1 MTLVASSISGEEVP
15 GRIMV
20 APWGEVKSSVGMF
33 VVDEESGKKVIDA
46 FKAHGTDIPVDF
58 EHQTLGGSYA
68 SPQGTAPAAGWIKSL
83 EAVPGEG
90 LMADVEWTE
99 EAKRMLAAKQYRY
112 LSPVAIIRK
121 RDRRVMSLHSVALTN
136 KPAIVGMSAIV
147 NKAVGENCQ
156 VELQALRSV
165 LGIDEGEEL
174 ELILAAAGERIRVLE
189 KSAVEKEAA
198 ELVACARKEGKLA
211 DCQSEW
217 ALRLALSDR
226 ELFEMWVATA
236 PVVVASGRTDG
247 PVGKKGSGVEDR
259 ARLEYRGS
267 EVLQAVTSEDA
278 YVADC
283 LRDCG

>member
-1 MTLVASSISGEEVP
+1 
-15 GRIMV
+15 
-20 APWGEVKSSVGMF
+20 MF

-174 ELILAAAGERIRVLE
+174 GADPGGGRRTDTGFREKCRREGGGGVGGLCPEGGEAGGLSERVGF
-189 KSAVEKEAA
+189 AVGTFGSG
-198 ELVACARKEGKLA
+198 VV
-211 DCQSEW
+211 
-217 ALRLALSDR
+217 
-226 ELFEMWVATA
+226 EMWVATA